1 MADRK
6 QYTACRLSPGITWIV
21 RDRGVLVVDELAR
34 RSETLSYP
42 EAAVW
47 ELLCRGHCLSRVV
60 AMLIAILGVAEEE
73 AQECT
78 ERCVH
83 EWLEEGWMMATKCMD
98 NQQP

>member
-1 MADRK
+1 MADHR
-6 QYTACRLSPGITWIV
+6 QYTAYRLSPGITWIV
-21 RDRGVLVVDELAR
+21 LDRGVLVIDELAR

-60 AMLIAILGVAEEE
+60 AMLIVILGVAEEK
-73 AQECT
+73 AQEYA
-78 ERCVH
+78 ERYVH
-83 EWLEEGWMMATKCMD
+83 EWLGEGWMMATKCMD